1 MSSIWMTNLKSSWR
15 GWVFLFGATFIPTR
29 MGTSHVV
36 NHEVFGKDGNGG
48 SMIKIITDLTDE
60 EIATL
65 KFTKRL
71 HWHMPSSIRHS
82 EGRNLISDQEL
93 SDRGI
98 ELPQEKYIEYNK
110 RPPHDKFL

>member
-1 MSSIWMTNLKSSWR
+1 MSIWMQNLKSSKFVLLALFGT
-15 GWVFLFGATFIPTR
+15 GWVSSMIVKN
-29 MGTSHVV
+29 HVV
-36 NHEVFGKDGNGG
+36 HNEVFGRDGNGG
-48 SMIKIITDLTDE
+48 HMLKIITDLTDE
-60 EIATL
+60 EIAKL

-71 HWHMPSSIRHS
+71 HWHLPTTTKF
-82 EGRNLISDQEL
+82 EQGKNLISDQEL